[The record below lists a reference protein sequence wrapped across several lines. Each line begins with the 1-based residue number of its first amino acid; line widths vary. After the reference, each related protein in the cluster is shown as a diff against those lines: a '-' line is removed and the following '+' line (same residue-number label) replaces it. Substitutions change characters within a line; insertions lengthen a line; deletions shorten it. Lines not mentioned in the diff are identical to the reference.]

1 MKHEMIYVAVDAD
14 DIGEKIGNAVLEND
28 TEKLSFLSH
37 NINSGVQVFAQ
48 WARYQGGKV
57 ISSGSDEAILQVPVD
72 SLEQLEKIRQ
82 AYFNETGFTVS
93 IGIGQKVSDAAKAL
107 IYAKMN
113 GKDQISEYSAEMD
126 ENIKQGVS
134 EEGQSEGLESEEME
148 EEGDEQEEGFEQ
160 EEEEE
165 EEEKDDAFE
174 DDEEMDGFDD
184 IEEDSSE
191 EDIPGEGEEEA
202 FDETSEE
209 PGMEE
214 GDEQEMAPE
223 GLTQTSEEEAIEDMA
238 EEQSPAAEDIDLDGT
253 PDAQEEHGEIFPEQD
268 DIDGDGDV
276 EHEEA
281 MAVESG
287 EEEQYSDEGDFEDE
301 SEQPQEDASGEEY
314 IDEEDSELEESIA
327 NEMGEEEPDM
337 DGEDQEMIDDQEM
350 VGDEDQEM
358 IGDEAVEDSSSELRS
373 IIFESLQSFKQNREH
388 LEIIAQENPQ
398 LYSALIHTLQAMI
411 EMARELGF
419 GNMEEDFSEEESAEE
434 FLDDE
439 SAIDEDV
446 EPEFDQEFEEMPEEE
461 VESEE
466 EEDNSEE
473 SEEEQE
479 PKKEKFDFSKS
490 EKFMSLMAKIKK
502 ADKIN
507 LQEVREKM
515 MQPGF
520 GSQKKDK
527 DKKKKMKDLKGASKK
542 PSDKNSFCART
553 HKKKDCRSNQDANS
567 PLCTARA
574 KFNCRG
580 KNQEGGG
587 KVEKS
592 EKLKRFLEKK

>member
-1 MKHEMIYVAVDAD
+1 MKQEMIYVAVDAD

-57 ISSGSDEAILQVPVD
+57 ISSGSDEAILQVPLE

-93 IGIGQKVSDAAKAL
+93 IGVGQKVSDAAKAL

-113 GKDQISEYSAEMD
+113 GKDQISEYSQEMD
-126 ENIKQGVS
+126 ESIKQGV
-134 EEGQSEGLESEEME
+134 EQEPESEEME
-148 EEGDEQEEGFEQ
+148 DEDSQEEGFEQ
-160 EEEEE
+160 ESEE
-165 EEEKDDAFE
+165 DDAFE

-184 IEEDSSE
+184 IEEDEESE
-191 EDIPGEGEEEA
+191 EIPEESGELESEEMPEDSEEMPEQIPQEDEQSEGE
-202 FDETSEE
+202 
-209 PGMEE
+209 
-214 GDEQEMAPE
+214 
-223 GLTQTSEEEAIEDMA
+223 LVSEEEAIDDMA
-238 EEQSPAAEDIDLDGT
+238 EEDSPAAEDIDLDGT
-253 PDAQEEHGEIFPEQD
+253 PDIQEEHGEIFPEQD

-287 EEEQYSDEGDFEDE
+287 EEDQYNDESDFEDE
-301 SEQPQEDASGEEY
+301 MTPPQEDDSEEEY
-314 IDEEDSELEESIA
+314 IDEDGSELEDSIA
-327 NEMGEEEPDM
+327 SEMEEAPEASEEDPEMMEEEPETM
-337 DGEDQEMIDDQEM
+337 
-350 VGDEDQEM
+350 GDES
-358 IGDEAVEDSSSELRS
+358 VEDSSQELRS
-373 IIFESLQSFKQNREH
+373 VIYESLQSFKQNREH
-388 LEIIAQENPQ
+388 LEVIAQENPQ

-419 GNMEEDFSEEESAEE
+419 GNMEEDFAEEQDAEQFLDEEAGDEDMVEPESEEISEESKEEES
-434 FLDDE
+434 
-439 SAIDEDV
+439 
-446 EPEFDQEFEEMPEEE
+446 EEMPEEE
-461 VESEE
+461 GDSEE
-466 EEDNSEE
+466 KPE
-473 SEEEQE
+473 
-479 PKKEKFDFSKS
+479 KKFDFSKS
-490 EKFMSLMAKIKK
+490 EKFMSLMEKIKK
-502 ADKIN
+502 ADKLN
-507 LQEVREKM
+507 MQEVREKM

-520 GSQKKDK
+520 AAQKKDK
-527 DKKKKMKDLKGASKK
+527 DKKKKIKDLKGATKK

-553 HKKKDCRSNQDANS
+553 HKKKDCRSNEDANS

-580 KNQEGGG
+580 KNQESA

-592 EKLKRFLEKK
+592 EKLKRFLKKK

>member
-1 MKHEMIYVAVDAD
+1 MKQEMIYVAVDAD

-57 ISSGSDEAILQVPVD
+57 ISSGSDEAILQVPLE

-93 IGIGQKVSDAAKAL
+93 IGIGEKVSDAAKAL

-113 GKDQISEYSAEMD
+113 GKDQISEYSQEMD
-126 ENIKQGVS
+126 ENIRQGV
-134 EEGQSEGLESEEME
+134 EQEPQSEEME
-148 EEGDEQEEGFEQ
+148 GEDLQEEGFEQ
-160 EEEEE
+160 ESDEEE
-165 EEEKDDAFE
+165 DDAFE

-184 IEEDSSE
+184 IEEDEESE
-191 EDIPGEGEEEA
+191 EMPEE
-202 FDETSEE
+202 SEE
-209 PGMEE
+209 MPEQVPQEDGQSEE
-214 GDEQEMAPE
+214 MV
-223 GLTQTSEEEAIEDMA
+223 SEEEAIEGMA
-238 EEQSPAAEDIDLDGT
+238 EGNSPAAEDIDLDGT
-253 PDAQEEHGEIFPEQD
+253 PDIQEEHGEIVPEED

-287 EEEQYSDEGDFEDE
+287 EEDQYADESDFEDE
-301 SEQPQEDASGEEY
+301 ITENSEEEY
-314 IDEEDSELEESIA
+314 IDEDGSELEDSIA
-327 NEMGEEEPDM
+327 NEMEEDPEM
-337 DGEDQEMIDDQEM
+337 MEEDPEMMEEDPEM
-350 VGDEDQEM
+350 MEEDPEMMGDESIE
-358 IGDEAVEDSSSELRS
+358 GSSEELRS
-373 IIFESLQSFKQNREH
+373 VIYESLQSFKQNREH
-388 LEIIAQENPQ
+388 LEVIAQENPQ

-419 GNMEEDFSEEESAEE
+419 GNMEEGFTEEQDAEQFLDEEAGDEEMVESDLEEEM
-434 FLDDE
+434 
-439 SAIDEDV
+439 V
-446 EPEFDQEFEEMPEEE
+446 EPDLEE
-461 VESEE
+461 V
-466 EEDNSEE
+466 DEE
-473 SEEEQE
+473 SEDEESE
-479 PKKEKFDFSKS
+479 DEESEDEEEGSEEKPKQKFDFSKS
-490 EKFMSLMAKIKK
+490 EKFMSLIGKIKK
-502 ADKIN
+502 ADKVN
-507 LQEVREKM
+507 MQEIREKI

-520 GSQKKDK
+520 AAQKKDK
-527 DKKKKMKDLKGASKK
+527 DKKKKIKDLKSATKK

-580 KNQEGGG
+580 KNQEGG